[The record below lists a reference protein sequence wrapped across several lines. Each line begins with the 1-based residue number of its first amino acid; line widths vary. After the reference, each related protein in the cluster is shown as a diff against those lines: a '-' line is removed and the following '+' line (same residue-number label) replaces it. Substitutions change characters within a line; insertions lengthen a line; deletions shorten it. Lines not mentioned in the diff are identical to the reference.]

1 MARLRDKGAI
11 GMTSGR
17 RAVWAAAFGLGLV
30 GVGCGGG
37 EATSLT
43 SATTPS
49 GLVGPTWRL
58 TKLGGQPV
66 IDGTTVTAEFSDES
80 RVAGKAS
87 CNQYFGSARAEEGGR
102 LAVGPLASTMMACS
116 PQGVMDQETRY
127 LAALQAA
134 TTFVVSGEE
143 LRLGPAGAA
152 ATLVF
157 SSR

>member
-1 MARLRDKGAI
+1 MAGWRGGAAW
-11 GMTSGR
+11 
-17 RAVWAAAFGLGLV
+17 AVAFGLGLV
-30 GVGCGGG
+30 GAGCGGG
-37 EATSLT
+37 ESLSPTQATAPASLI
-43 SATTPS
+43 
-49 GLVGPTWRL
+49 GPTWRL

-66 IDGTTVTAEFSDES
+66 IDGTTVTAEFSDEA

-127 LAALQAA
+127 LAALEAA
-134 TTFVVSGEE
+134 STFVMSGEE

-152 ATLVF
+152 ATLVYT
-157 SSR
+157 SR